1 MDCCCVCCHGPISW
15 MWGTIL
21 TSIGVMLGGGL
32 SSRGSTAAAQTA
44 ENTSAALDVLRKSI
58 SVAPTSV
65 VPGANWHSR
74 SLPRLTIT
82 PRGRHKLAA
91 RDTTWRNEA
100 VAAWHLAEE
109 RISTGGACDGT
120 RPSRARTAAG
130 LAIGTSAGFV
140 GAACTDCEGQNHN
153 DDQHGG
159 SPHNSRPPVQRDGG
173 VARDRCSLASE
184 PLPRLSALTSRPR
197 PPLPP
202 AGSARPGCR
211 NEST

>member
-1 MDCCCVCCHGPISW
+1 VSPDWVLSLRTCMVEHGLKQVPHLRVIRARSGNGMDCCCVCCHGPISW

-91 RDTTWRNEA
+91 RDTTWQHEA
-100 VAAWHLAEE
+100 VAAWPP
-109 RISTGGACDGT
+109 SGGA
-120 RPSRARTAAG
+120 
-130 LAIGTSAGFV
+130 V
-140 GAACTDCEGQNHN
+140 YQQEGHVMAPGHPERGPPQ
-153 DDQHGG
+153 G
-159 SPHNSRPPVQRDGG
+159 SP
-173 VARDRCSLASE
+173 
-184 PLPRLSALTSRPR
+184 
-197 PPLPP
+197 
-202 AGSARPGCR
+202 
-211 NEST
+211 